1 MVMGH
6 RLPRAG
12 VTHKEARVLP
22 CPLPVACLFWEN
34 WIRTEKKAAKKTKD
48 GIIPDAQARWAHSQ
62 SRWQGADRCPSTRQP
77 TAALPTTPT
86 AGEARARRQVRT
98 PRSRTLLGLPRA
110 PRVCPADAPA
120 QGRTSSRGGQ
130 TLTAPCR
137 RSSGPQVQRARG
149 RRGPSGLGGRAEG
162 SQSSTGTG
170 LSSPR

>member
-1 MVMGH
+1 MGH

-22 CPLPVACLFWEN
+22 CPLPVACLFWKN

-62 SRWQGADRCPSTRQP
+62 SQRQGADRCPSTRQP

-110 PRVCPADAPA
+110 PQVCPADAPA
-120 QGRTSSRGGQ
+120 QGRTSSRGGTDPDGSALEVLGASGSEGQRQ
-130 TLTAPCR
+130 TGAV
-137 RSSGPQVQRARG
+137 GP
-149 RRGPSGLGGRAEG
+149 GGRAEG